1 MEDQET
7 IKPVQQ
13 GGADQE
19 PLREKSSEQKP
30 KPMESSE
37 KDYFDIVY
45 SSVLGFLCAISM
57 FVLILFSIAGLGYLG
72 YKGYVKWFSTDGM
85 RKVGTY
91 GYYYDIKHGCFVK
104 PMPNRR
110 ILDGFQYL
118 VQNGYDSIGIV
129 RMDNNLYRYINFNTL
144 TYLNDQQYYRAELF
158 NNGKAMAITEDSLY
172 HISTDGKTVCAES
185 SMCVYASIKE
195 LNYEEIETDDDGY
208 YYTKEKPTG
217 MLVYEDAHHSYGLM
231 SAEFKRLTPAVYS
244 DITAESKD
252 VFFCEYLDSGLGVLV
267 DRTGKILK

>member
-1 MEDQET
+1 MEDKEA

-13 GGADQE
+13 GGAEQE
-19 PLREKSSEQKP
+19 PPQEQKP
-30 KPMESSE
+30 ETKVSDE
-37 KDYFDIVY
+37 KNYFDIVY
-45 SSVLGFLCAISM
+45 SSVLGFLCAISV
-57 FVLILFSIAGLGYLG
+57 FLLILFSIACLGYLG

-85 RKVGTY
+85 RKVGTN

-129 RMDNNLYRYINFNTL
+129 RMENDLYRYINFNTL

-158 NNGKAMAITEDSLY
+158 HNGKAIAITEDSLY

-195 LNYEEIETDDDGY
+195 LNYVEIESDEDGY
-208 YYTKEKPTG
+208 YYAKEKPTG
-217 MLVYEDAHHSYGLM
+217 LLIYEDAHHNYGLM
-231 SAEFKRLTPAVYS
+231 SADFTRLTPADYS
-244 DITAESKD
+244 EITAESKD
-252 VFFCEYLDSGLGVLV
+252 VFFCEYLDTGLGVLI
-267 DRTGKILK
+267 DRTGLMLK